1 MNENKEGRLIVVSN
15 RLPIVVKKSGENRYE
30 LRESSGGL
38 VTAMTPVLKRDGGV
52 WVGWAGNYEEEGI
65 ALETLLRQEEKNLA
79 YSYETVD
86 INLKEYELYYKGFC
100 NEILWPLFHNL
111 SVYCNFKA
119 DYYKA
124 FKRVNRKF
132 AKTVTEVLIDND
144 FIWIHDYHLINTGE
158 ELRKSGIQNK
168 IAFFLHIPFPP
179 AETFNRI
186 PWRLQ
191 IVKALLAYDLIGFQ
205 TKTDKKNFLE
215 VVATCIEEGE
225 INAKM
230 VDSATI
236 VGKKR
241 ENRVAVFPI
250 SIDYDEFSDAAGSKP
265 VVQKYREIK
274 EGYHGQKIIL
284 GVDRLDYSKGIPQR
298 LKAYRTLLKRNPQL
312 HTKVKLIQI
321 MVPSRE
327 DIIEYGNLK
336 REIEQMVGEINGRFS
351 RPGWIPIQNCYCTLS
366 REELL
371 AYYRASD
378 IALVTP
384 LKDGMNLVAK
394 EYCVTNI
401 DREGVLILSKF
412 AGVRQ
417 QFKNNALSV
426 NPFDEESVVDALKK
440 ALFMESDEKHK
451 RMKKM
456 QKNVRK
462 FDIYWWVDA
471 FLQAAKRQ
479 EGGDEKL
486 LSADRRSRV
495 AKAVKNGTTGT

>member
-1 MNENKEGRLIVVSN
+1 MNEDKEGRLIVVSN
-15 RLPIVVKKSGENRYE
+15 RLPIVVKKSDKNRYE
-30 LRESSGGL
+30 LIQSSGGL

-52 WVGWAGNYEEEGI
+52 WIGWAGNYEEEGV
-65 ALETLLRQEEKNLA
+65 ALESLLRQEEKNLA
-79 YSYETVD
+79 YSYEPVD

-111 SVYCNFKA
+111 SVYCNFSA
-119 DYYKA
+119 EYYKA

-132 AKTVTEVLIDND
+132 AQTVTETLIDDD

-158 ELRKSGIQNK
+158 ELRKYGIQNK

-179 AETFNRI
+179 AETFNRV
-186 PWRLQ
+186 PWCLQ
-191 IVKALLAYDLIGFQ
+191 IVKALLSYDLIGFQ
-205 TKTDKKNFLE
+205 TETDKKNFLE
-215 VVATCIEEGE
+215 VVTACIEEGT
-225 INAKM
+225 ITSKM
-230 VDSATI
+230 PDPTTI
-236 VGKKR
+236 VGRKR
-241 ENRVAVFPI
+241 ESKVGVFPI

-265 VVQKYREIK
+265 VVQRYREIK

-312 HTKVKLIQI
+312 HTKVKLMQVL
-321 MVPSRE
+321 VPSRE

-336 REIEQMVGEINGRFS
+336 REIEQLVGEINGRFS
-351 RPGWIPIQNCYCTLS
+351 QPGWIPIQNCYYPLS

-371 AYYRASD
+371 AYYRAAD

-394 EYCVTNI
+394 EYCVANI
-401 DREGVLILSKF
+401 DREGVLILSRF

-417 QFKNNALSV
+417 QFKDNALLV

-440 ALFMESDEKHK
+440 ALFMDSEEKHK
-451 RMKKM
+451 RMEKM
-456 QKNVRK
+456 QENVRK

-471 FLQAAKRQ
+471 FLKA
-479 EGGDEKL
+479 G
-486 LSADRRSRV
+486 SR
-495 AKAVKNGTTGT
+495 A